1 MGFSKDFLW
10 GAASAAH
17 QVEGGYLDD
26 GKGMGIWDTF
36 EQKGGYIAH
45 GETGAVSTDHYHR
58 FKEDVALMKQ
68 IGLKSYRFSIS
79 WPRVLPEGTGNVN
92 ETGLQFYVD
101 LTNELIQ
108 AGIEP
113 LVTLYHW
120 NLPTALYEKGG
131 WKNPEIVAWFEE
143 YTDVVTKALSGK
155 VKYWMTFNEPQVFAA
170 GGYLAA
176 FHAPFEQVDEA
187 EFMQISKDIFLAH
200 GKAVQKIRANCPGAK
215 VGYAPSNPCVIPEKE
230 TPEKIEEARKLT
242 FGADEKAYGFR
253 VSWWSDPLI
262 LGKFPEEAKEAFGD
276 RLPEISEEEWKEIA
290 QPLDFYGFNVYQ
302 GDTAEAAPPADGY
315 DRYSYCGSPKTAMDW
330 NVTPAV
336 LYWCCK
342 FYYER
347 YHLPLLIT
355 ENGMANYDW
364 KALDGGVHD
373 PARIDFVH
381 RYLLNLKRAVDEG
394 IPVIG
399 YQYWS
404 LMDNLEW
411 TFGYDKRFGMIYVDY
426 RTLERT
432 LKDSAYWYRDMI
444 EENGEN
450 L

>member
-1 MGFSKDFLW
+1 
-10 GAASAAH
+10 
-17 QVEGGYLDD
+17 
-26 GKGMGIWDTF
+26 
-36 EQKGGYIAH
+36 
-45 GETGAVSTDHYHR
+45 
-58 FKEDVALMKQ
+58 
-68 IGLKSYRFSIS
+68 
-79 WPRVLPEGTGNVN
+79 
-92 ETGLQFYVD
+92 
-101 LTNELIQ
+101 
-108 AGIEP
+108 
-113 LVTLYHW
+113 
-120 NLPTALYEKGG
+120 
-131 WKNPEIVAWFEE
+131 
-143 YTDVVTKALSGK
+143 
-155 VKYWMTFNEPQVFAA
+155 
-170 GGYLAA
+170 
-176 FHAPFEQVDEA
+176 
-187 EFMQISKDIFLAH
+187 
-200 GKAVQKIRANCPGAK
+200 
-215 VGYAPSNPCVIPEKE
+215 
-230 TPEKIEEARKLT
+230 
-242 FGADEKAYGFR
+242 
-253 VSWWSDPLI
+253 
-262 LGKFPEEAKEAFGD
+262 
-276 RLPEISEEEWKEIA
+276 
-290 QPLDFYGFNVYQ
+290 
-302 GDTAEAAPPADGY
+302 
-315 DRYSYCGSPKTAMDW
+315 MDW